1 MNQLQLY
8 KYATG
13 AMVLLNIALVLF
25 FFLTKPDPP
34 RGDGARNFRPKA
46 IEILQLD
53 TNQRATFV
61 QLAERHNQQM
71 EALSEQQRARL
82 KPYFGSL
89 VDAVSDTTAL
99 IQEVAQLER
108 DKVEVTYQHFQEVRS
123 ILTEEQLPYFEQFVS
138 QALDILLLNREKPRP
153 PEASEQTTSIEKF

>member
-13 AMVLLNIALVLF
+13 AMVLLNIAMVLF

-34 RGDGARNFRPKA
+34 RGDGARNFRSKA

-61 QLAERHNQQM
+61 QLAEQHNQQM
-71 EALSEQQRARL
+71 EAISEQQRVRL

-108 DKVEVTYQHFQEVRS
+108 EKVEVTYQHFQEVRS
-123 ILTEEQLPYFEQFVS
+123 ILTEEQLPYFAQFVS
-138 QALDILLLNREKPRP
+138 QALDILLLDTKEPRP
-153 PEASEQTTSIEKF
+153 PGASEQTTSMEKF

>member
-34 RGDGARNFRPKA
+34 RGDGARNFRSKA

-53 TNQRATFV
+53 TNQQATFV
-61 QLAERHNQQM
+61 QLAERHNQRM
-71 EALSEQQRARL
+71 KTISEQQRARL

-89 VDAVSDTTAL
+89 IDTTKVSDTMAL
-99 IQEVAQLER
+99 IEEIPQLER

-123 ILTEEQLPYFEQFVS
+123 LLTEEQLPYFEQFVS
-138 QALDILLLNREKPRP
+138 QALDILLLDREKPRP
-153 PEASEQTTSIEKF
+153 PAASEQR